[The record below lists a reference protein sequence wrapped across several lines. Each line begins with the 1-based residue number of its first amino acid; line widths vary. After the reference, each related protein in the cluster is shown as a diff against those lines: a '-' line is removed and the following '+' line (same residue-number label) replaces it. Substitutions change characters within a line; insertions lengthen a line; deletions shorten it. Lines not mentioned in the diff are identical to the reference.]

1 MPESTE
7 KHLRGGLVATFLD
20 RPVLT
25 IMASL
30 AILLVGVLSF
40 DRLPLQLA
48 PDGMSSDTLRMMVPI
63 QQAMPPREVEEKVL
77 EPFEELLRTIPGIKS
92 LRSTA
97 SSGSARF
104 DIELEN
110 GLDPVLASAE
120 VRDRVQRAMLV
131 WPEEIDRYWTWRED
145 ASSAP
150 LSFFQL
156 LTPEKGGDWDFL
168 IDEVIRPRIEAVD
181 GVGRLDLWGMRD
193 DTLRIWFDR
202 RKLEEHRVQYG
213 ELLRK
218 LADENFT
225 VPIGELDNGSQRYLL
240 RVDSKFRTRQE
251 IANYPVRAGLAIKD
265 IAEVRMVPEVRDSVA
280 RFDGRYTYTGTVTA
294 TAEANP
300 VEASNNFHAALEELK
315 LDPRLEGL
323 DFRFLFDQGS
333 MIEDSLQTLLSTS
346 LQGAGLALLA
356 IFLFLRR
363 LRPTLVIALAIPM
376 ALMMAGIYMFFTGGS
391 LNIISMAGMT
401 MAVGMVVDN
410 SVVVLENIR
419 RHREEGESKRK
430 ACLYGTREVILPIS
444 MATMTTV
451 VVIFPLMFM
460 GSDARVRSAL
470 SAMGMPLSIALF
482 GSLMVAILLMPSGL
496 LHLGKGSIAAPP
508 TSKQFRL
515 SPVAL
520 LMGLNRRV
528 LGWGLKHRH
537 LTAVLGVLVL
547 CSIQYPAS
555 NLDFF
560 EEQGGPFRGG
570 DVSVNLKI
578 PKGRTLEQVDA
589 EVKRYEDFLNERREE
604 WRIEHVSTRF
614 GRTSARFDI
623 LMFDE
628 VEKAEVNILG
638 DEIREAWPRRP
649 GIEITMRDSGSSMG
663 GDTSQEQE
671 LTNFV
676 LRLWGPE
683 SDYLAVKA
691 GEVQLKLES
700 LPEVESVEIAG
711 GEDNEEVFVE
721 VDRDRLSDLRVQ
733 TQSLERTMSAGL
745 RGMELTRFEE
755 MGREIRLIAQY
766 DAEDD
771 PTLLDLK
778 EFKVWSEGGE
788 FQRLDDITDITFRQS
803 LRQIERLDGKTQ
815 VTLVG
820 KRRSGVA
827 TDAMSAKIREAMDEV
842 VLPRGYSWSEASRTM
857 DIQAQMDELRD
868 AGILSITLVFL
879 LMGILFESVILPG
892 AILITIPFAILGA
905 YWSLL
910 FFYGGIDVMAAIG
923 MLLLCGV
930 VVNNV
935 IVLLDYIE
943 RMRGQGLSRRDAIM
957 EGTRIRLRPIIMTA
971 VTTILGL
978 MPMALFGESTGQG
991 LSYVSMSI
999 AVAGGLAFCTFF
1011 TAIAVP
1017 LAYTYL
1023 DDLSNWLRGI
1033 RIRGLAHAGSQVNS
1047 SAE

>member
-1 MPESTE
+1 MPESSLTSE
-7 KHLRGGLVATFLD
+7 HRGLVATFLD

-25 IMASL
+25 LMVSV

-40 DRLPLQLA
+40 QKLPLQLA

-63 QQAMPPREVEEKVL
+63 RQAMPPREVEEKII

-97 SSGSARF
+97 TSGSARF
-104 DIELEN
+104 SIELEN

-131 WPEEIDRYWTWRED
+131 WPDEVDRYWTWRED

-156 LTPEKGGDWDFL
+156 LTPQRGGDWDYL

-181 GVGRLDLWGMRD
+181 GVGRLDLWGMSD
-193 DTLRIWFDR
+193 ETLRIWFDR
-202 RKLEEHRVQYG
+202 RKLEEHRIQYG

-225 VPIGELDNGSQRYLL
+225 TPIGELDNGSERYLL

-251 IANYPVRAGLAIKD
+251 IENYPVRAGLVIKD
-265 IAEVRMVPEVRDSVA
+265 IAEVRMVPEVRDNAA

-300 VEASNNFHAALEELK
+300 VEASNNFHAALEELTA
-315 LDPRLEGL
+315 DPRLEGL

-356 IFLFLRR
+356 LLIFLRR

-376 ALMMAGIYMFFTGGS
+376 ALMMAGIYMFFTGGT
-391 LNIISMAGMT
+391 LNIVSMAGMT

-419 RHREEGESKRK
+419 RHREAGEEKRR
-430 ACLYGTREVILPIS
+430 ACLNGTKEVILAIT

-470 SAMGMPLSIALF
+470 SAMGMPLSVALF

-508 TSKQFRL
+508 STKGSWL

-520 LMGLNRRV
+520 IMGLNRRV
-528 LGWGLKHRH
+528 LTWGLKHRH
-537 LTAVLGVLVL
+537 MTALAGLL
-547 CSIQYPAS
+547 LLWSIQYPATK
-555 NLDFF
+555 LDFF

-570 DVSVNLKI
+570 DVSINLKI
-578 PKGRTLEQVDA
+578 PKGLTLEQVDA
-589 EVKRYEDFLNERREE
+589 EVKQYEDFLDERREE

-614 GRTSARFDI
+614 ARNSARFDI
-623 LMFDE
+623 IMFDE
-628 VEKAEVNILG
+628 VEKAEANVLG
-638 DEIREAWPRRP
+638 AQIRAAWPRRP
-649 GIEITMRDSGSSMG
+649 GIEVTMQDSGSGMG
-663 GDTSQEQE
+663 GDSSQEDE

-691 GEVQLKLES
+691 EEVQLRLES
-700 LPEVESVEIAG
+700 LPEVESVEVAG
-711 GEDNEEVFVE
+711 GDDNEEVFVE

-745 RGMELTRFEE
+745 RGMELTRFQEQ
-755 MGREIRLIAQY
+755 GREIRLIAQY

-788 FQRLDDITDITFRQS
+788 FQRLEDISDITFRQS
-803 LRQIERLDGKTQ
+803 LRSIERLDGKTQ

-820 KRRSGVA
+820 KRKSGVA
-827 TDAMSAKIREAMDEV
+827 THAMSAKIREAMDEV
-842 VLPRGYSWSEASRTM
+842 VLPRGYSWSEDSRTM
-857 DIQAQMDELRD
+857 DLRAQMEELRD

-879 LMGILFESVILPG
+879 LMGVLFESVILPG
-892 AILITIPFAILGA
+892 AILITIPFAVLGA

-930 VVNNV
+930 VVNNG

-943 RMRGQGLSRRDAIM
+943 RLRAQGMKRREAIL

-971 VTTILGL
+971 ATTILGL

-1017 LAYTYL
+1017 IAYTYL
-1023 DDLSNWLRGI
+1023 DDFSNWLRGI
-1033 RIRGLAHAGSQVNS
+1033 PRSGLAPAAARIS
-1047 SAE
+1047 S